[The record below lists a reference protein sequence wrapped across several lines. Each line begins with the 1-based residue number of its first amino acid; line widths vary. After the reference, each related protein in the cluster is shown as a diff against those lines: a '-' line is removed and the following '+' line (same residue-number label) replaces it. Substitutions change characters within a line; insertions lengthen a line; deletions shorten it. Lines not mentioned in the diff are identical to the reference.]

1 MMGGNEVVWSLCGN
15 CFSIHACAQHS
26 KSSVSRR
33 RQLDTRRR
41 QRKHFGEQA
50 RESEMPLVEH
60 ELVNF
65 SGSDHPHTHLFR
77 RAWRTAV
84 ARAKNRHP
92 PTAPLLCQAYSVL
105 LKRRQHL
112 LPLLLAIP
120 LDLSSHFCPCAG
132 RVSVLTMPCESS
144 HPQIS
149 RTSLRPRD
157 IM

>member
-1 MMGGNEVVWSLCGN
+1 MEFLWRLFFNTCMRP
-15 CFSIHACAQHS
+15 AQHS

-50 RESEMPLVEH
+50 RGSEMPKCLWSNTNF
-60 ELVNF
+60 VNL
-65 SGSDHPHTHLFR
+65 SGSDHVIILLTPICFVER
-77 RAWRTAV
+77 GGPPV

-112 LPLLLAIP
+112 LLLLLLLPSIP
-120 LDLSSHFCPCAG
+120 LDLSSPFCPCGG
-132 RVSVLTMPCESS
+132 RVSVCLEIAS
-144 HPQIS
+144 
-149 RTSLRPRD
+149 
-157 IM
+157 

>member
-1 MMGGNEVVWSLCGN
+1 MRLCGVYVAIV
-15 CFSIHACAQHS
+15 FQYMHAPSTASRACRVEG
-26 KSSVSRR
+26 SSN
-33 RQLDTRRR
+33 TRRR

-60 ELVNF
+60 ELVNL